1 MSCCM
6 YMYENVCMCTV
17 HVHCRVRYLYRKIK
31 NIRVESSCLL
41 LPDYRPDC
49 TDEGSVVQLLYP
61 QFSFSLATGS
71 YCTFGSVDLHVPV
84 PGTRYLICCCL
95 NEISHFFL
103 PPSRYT
109 QSVYLSGHPNTTT
122 KFKHVALKISG
133 KGLDVS
139 LLSLYKKYKS
149 TNKNSQFQNYLSP
162 PQKAK
167 NIFFQSKF
175 SRFFQI
181 KFVE

>member
-1 MSCCM
+1 MRSIHD
-6 YMYENVCMCTV
+6 YLCTPGYCERVQV
-17 HVHCRVRYLYRKIK
+17 HYFFLYKGLMRF
-31 NIRVESSCLL
+31 N
-41 LPDYRPDC
+41 
-49 TDEGSVVQLLYP
+49 
-61 QFSFSLATGS
+61 
-71 YCTFGSVDLHVPV
+71 
-84 PGTRYLICCCL
+84 L

-133 KGLDVS
+133 EGLDVS

-162 PQKAK
+162 PQKILFGEEYFFSSQNFPDFFRLNLLNNYPIQFATY
-167 NIFFQSKF
+167 NCQNYHNGLQIFL
-175 SRFFQI
+175 
-181 KFVE
+181 